1 MYAVDV
7 TLGQFREQGAIVQQ
21 VVLHLNAEEIRLGD
35 VVIPHL
41 DHLIIGGRLD
51 ILIIALA
58 YAKIGDL
65 ICHLG
70 GQFRHT
76 LLGKVVLA
84 LGDEG
89 AIMLIWPS
97 LGSGVVRIVV
107 SILRRSEI
115 TSETIVGYKVLE
127 FGEEGIPKDSLEVY
141 FLRLGD

>member
-41 DHLIIGGRLD
+41 NHLIIGGRLD

-70 GQFRHT
+70 
-76 LLGKVVLA
+76 
-84 LGDEG
+84 
-89 AIMLIWPS
+89 S
-97 LGSGVVRIVV
+97 
-107 SILRRSEI
+107 
-115 TSETIVGYKVLE
+115 
-127 FGEEGIPKDSLEVY
+127 
-141 FLRLGD
+141 